1 MVQYT
6 PASDKF
12 VHKVS
17 VDFKRRAVNEQIHV
31 VQYDNS
37 NMEFWLPLILGFLSS
52 ILASTGLWALIQNR
66 LDRKDAKAK
75 MLKGLGHDRIMDL
88 GKKYI
93 KRGYI
98 TPDEYE
104 NFVDYLY
111 VPYEAL
117 HGNGS
122 AKRIVEEVKRLP
134 IRDTPINGKR
144 SQKPKD

>member
-1 MVQYT
+1 
-6 PASDKF
+6 
-12 VHKVS
+12 
-17 VDFKRRAVNEQIHV
+17 
-31 VQYDNS
+31 
-37 NMEFWLPLILGFLSS
+37 MEFWLPLILGFLSS

-122 AKRIVEEVKRLP
+122 AKRIVEEVKTPSNTRYSNQWEKKSETQRLS
-134 IRDTPINGKR
+134 RKGRRLYFYMKL
-144 SQKPKD
+144 

>member
-1 MVQYT
+1 M
-6 PASDKF
+6 K
-12 VHKVS
+12 K
-17 VDFKRRAVNEQIHV
+17 
-31 VQYDNS
+31 
-37 NMEFWLPLILGFLSS
+37 FLS
-52 ILASTGLWALIQNR
+52 IIFGIV
-66 LDRKDAKAK
+66 
-75 MLKGLGHDRIMDL
+75 
-88 GKKYI
+88 
-93 KRGYI
+93 YI

>member
-1 MVQYT
+1 MKYERLT
-6 PASDKF
+6 NSKFIKDKI
-12 VHKVS
+12 
-17 VDFKRRAVNEQIHV
+17 NTC
-31 VQYDNS
+31 S

>member
-1 MVQYT
+1 M
-6 PASDKF
+6 
-12 VHKVS
+12 
-17 VDFKRRAVNEQIHV
+17 AV
-31 VQYDNS
+31 
-37 NMEFWLPLILGFLSS
+37 
-52 ILASTGLWALIQNR
+52 
-66 LDRKDAKAK
+66 
-75 MLKGLGHDRIMDL
+75 
-88 GKKYI
+88 
-93 KRGYI
+93 YI

>member
-1 MVQYT
+1 
-6 PASDKF
+6 
-12 VHKVS
+12 
-17 VDFKRRAVNEQIHV
+17 
-31 VQYDNS
+31 
-37 NMEFWLPLILGFLSS
+37 MEFWLPLILGFLSS

-122 AKRIVEEVKRLP
+122 AKRIVEEVKCLP